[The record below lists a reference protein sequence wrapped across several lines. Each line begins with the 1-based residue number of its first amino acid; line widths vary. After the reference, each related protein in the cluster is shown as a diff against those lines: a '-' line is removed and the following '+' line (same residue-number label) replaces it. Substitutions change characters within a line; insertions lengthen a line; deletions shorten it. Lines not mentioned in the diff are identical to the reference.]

1 MMKNVDVI
9 MSASLGSSIGP
20 VQTIKRIKNSESWFA
35 ERGYSISVFTNDA
48 FASTKEDE
56 FKKKHKDSFL
66 LNIAVRVAK
75 YLSLHTKW
83 YPRNRI
89 KIIENLSKRVLD
101 YYDSLHRHPD
111 IIVFH
116 SMNDCYEYLQHH
128 RINGVKTICF
138 HHTDGSEEGNKMLL
152 VYFPKLKGTVEEI
165 KMDEKILYTVTNIDA
180 LACITKIEI
189 LNMLDLY
196 PMLAGKIYS
205 VVNGISDLS
214 KEQLEETNNI
224 RLKTCEKKYR
234 LVSVGSMNGRK
245 GHLEVIEA
253 VHRMNPEL
261 RGDVSVTFVGGGRD
275 QDKLQRLVKDYG
287 LEEIFNFVGIV
298 PNEEVYKY
306 QAQGNICILISKIEG
321 LPQGLIEGLRS
332 GLALISTNVSGIP
345 ELIDEG
351 VNGRLVTYN
360 LDELVDVFNHLDQYD
375 WEEMGKESRKKFE
388 DYYNFPRMRNDYL
401 DMLNKVSNS

>member
-1 MMKNVDVI
+1 MKNVDVI
-9 MSASLGSSIGP
+9 MSASLDSSIGP
-20 VQTIKRIKNSESWFA
+20 VQTIKRIKNSASWFA

-56 FKKKHKDSFL
+56 FKKKHKGGIL
-66 LNIAVRVAK
+66 LSIAVRVAK

-111 IIVFH
+111 ITVFH
-116 SMNDCYEYLQHH
+116 SIDDCYEYLLHH
-128 RINGVKTICF
+128 RIHGVKTICF

-152 VYFPKLKGTVEEI
+152 VYFPKLKGTADEKKI
-165 KMDEKILYTVTNIDA
+165 DEKILYTVTNIDA

-189 LNMLDLY
+189 QNMLGLY

-214 KEQLEETNNI
+214 EEQLEETRII
-224 RLKTCEKKYR
+224 RSKTFEKKYR
-234 LVSVGSMNGRK
+234 FVSVGSMNGRK
-245 GHLEVIEA
+245 GHIEIVEA
-253 VHRMNPEL
+253 VHRMKPEI
-261 RGDVSVTFVGGGRD
+261 RREVSVSFVGGGRD
-275 QDKLQRLVKDYG
+275 EAKLQQLVNDYG
-287 LEEIFNFVGIV
+287 LQDIFNFVGIV

-351 VNGRLVTYN
+351 VNGRLISYD
-360 LDELVDVFNHLDQYD
+360 LDELVDVFNHLDKYD
-375 WEEMGKESRKKFE
+375 WDEMGKQSRKKFE

-401 DMLNKVSNS
+401 KMLNEVSNS